1 MAVQVTPITPSLPAT
16 TGISDP
22 ATRQFANAVAD
33 ALRAMQGAGG
43 AVATLAKAA
52 QALSAGSGQASVGAS
67 PVIAQWLASSSAYQR
82 LNGEIQRVEAG
93 AQQGLTDETLARAQ
107 AITDAQTALQT
118 QINAIN
124 GELAAIAQTPEYDAA
139 EPYAAGDLVTYNGG
153 LYRALQATT
162 GNQPNDTAY
171 WEKVGDYASLGEAV
185 AAHALQLADHET
197 RVTQTESGLTAEAG
211 ARTLLAA
218 QVSSN
223 TAAIQSEAT
232 TRATQDAALSQQ
244 ITTVVA
250 QYQAADAATNA
261 KLNVPAYDSATLY
274 SPGDPVIYS
283 GAIYQALLLTKGVA
297 PTDTTQWA
305 LLRPLSASPD
315 LLYNG
320 VLSASVS
327 IEPHKTLMQ
336 EVFTSSFGTWMLG
349 DINLSGGAKVTALDA
364 LDLLK
369 HFNGQVV
376 RPYVDEFFLPTI
388 LANPSKY
395 AIYFETGA
403 TTLSAERAAR
413 QAAIQTEATA
423 RADADG
429 ALAESISVVSAAAG
443 ENAANII
450 NEATARATDDLSIVR
465 AIDTLWGVA
474 GASKTLSESG
484 KNLIAN
490 WQTATAEE
498 WQTLQAE
505 VLDAGGNTLYAA
517 VAAEST
523 ARASFEGKVLASYML
538 RAAVDTGTG
547 KPYVAG
553 IALGVEGQ
561 GESVTSEFI
570 VQADKFALVMPGYGN
585 YVPFAIGDLGMSFS
599 GQTNWSGVTG
609 AGKPEDGATV
619 GATIGTNLSGQ
630 ITEANVS
637 TFIAN
642 AAIGNAQIGNVIQSS
657 NYVAGK
663 SGWHINKSG
672 YAEFQDAL
680 FRGKVLGS
688 IIEGSTIVASNLTRY
703 TDAGDPFFTYYASTL
718 KSADTT
724 VFVKTEGG
732 NVDEINSLTGVLEW
746 YPFDAGPSGIAK
758 IDHFKSSAIALQVSG
773 YVMTDAKLGRY
784 DDEWGAYVYLTDEA
798 GNILEQVFG
807 HWYENGGLGTYTENG
822 LLVTPVYYSYTYN
835 ASSDG
840 YVPVYVTEV
849 RGAALSGTLSKTWSA
864 ATWGGQRLR
873 LRWKIVT
880 NRGGYSGTFDASS
893 YLRLSAKNHELT

>member
-1 MAVQVTPITPSLPAT
+1 MAIQVTPTAPSLPAT
-16 TGISDP
+16 TAIQDP
-22 ATRQFANAVAD
+22 AVRQFANAVAD
-33 ALRAMQGAGG
+33 ALRATQSAEG
-43 AVATLAKAA
+43 AVATLARAA
-52 QALSAGSGQASVGAS
+52 QALNAGSGQAASGA
-67 PVIAQWLASSSAYQR
+67 PPAIAQWLASSGAYRR
-82 LNGEIQRVEAG
+82 LNGELQRVEAD
-93 AQQGLTDETLARAQ
+93 AQQGLIDEALARAG
-107 AITDAQTALQT
+107 AIAAAQTALQT
-118 QINAIN
+118 QINSIN
-124 GELAAIAQTPEYDAA
+124 GELAAISQTPEYDAA
-139 EPYAAGDLVTYNGG
+139 ETYAAGDLVTYGG
-153 LYRALQATT
+153 SLYRALQATT
-162 GNQPNDTAY
+162 GNLPTNTSY

-197 RVTQTESGLTAEAG
+197 RVTQTEDDITAEAG

-223 TAAIQSEAT
+223 MAAIQSEAT
-232 TRATQDAALSQQ
+232 TRATDDAALSQQ

-261 KLNVPAYDSATLY
+261 KFNVPAYDSATLY
-274 SPGDPVIYS
+274 SPGDPAIYS
-283 GAIYQALLLTKGVA
+283 GAIYQARVLTKGTA
-297 PTDTTQWA
+297 PTDATHWT
-305 LLRPLSASPD
+305 LLRALSVSPD

-327 IEPHKTLMQ
+327 IEPHKSLME
-336 EVFTSSFGTWMLG
+336 EVFTSSFGTQMLG
-349 DINLSGGAKVTALDA
+349 DINLSGETKVTALDA
-364 LDLLK
+364 VDLMK
-369 HFNGQVV
+369 HFSGEVV

-429 ALAESISVVSAAAG
+429 ALAESISIVSASAG
-443 ENAANII
+443 VNAANIVT
-450 NEATARATDDLSIVR
+450 EATARATDDLSIVR
-465 AIDTLWGVA
+465 AVDTLWGIA
-474 GASKTLSESG
+474 GASKTLSQGG

-517 VAAEST
+517 VEAEST
-523 ARASFEGKVLASYML
+523 ARASFEGKVFASYML

-599 GQTNWSGVTG
+599 GQTSWAGVTG
-609 AGKPEDGATV
+609 EGKPEDGATV
-619 GATIGTNLSGQ
+619 GATIGENLAGQ

-637 TFIAN
+637 TFIAD
-642 AAIGNAQIGNVIQSS
+642 AAIGNAQIGNIIQSA

-663 SGWHINKSG
+663 SGWHINKFG
-672 YAEFQDAL
+672 FAEFQDAL

-703 TDAGDPFFTYYASTL
+703 TDAGDPFFTYYSSTL

-732 NVDEINSLTGVLEW
+732 NLDEINSLTGVLAW
-746 YPFDAGPSGIAK
+746 YPFDAGPSGVAE
-758 IDHFKSSAIALQVSG
+758 IDHFKSATIALQVSG
-773 YVMTDAKLGRY
+773 YLMADAKLGRY
-784 DDEWGAYVYLTDEA
+784 DDEWGAYIYLTDEA
-798 GNILEQVFG
+798 GNILEEVFG
-807 HWYENGGLGTYTENG
+807 HWYESGGLGTYTQNG
-822 LLVTPVYYSYTYN
+822 LLVTPVYYSYEYN
-835 ASSDG
+835 TSSDG
-840 YVPVYVTEV
+840 YSPAYVTEV
-849 RGAALSGTLSKTWSA
+849 RGAAISGTLSKTWSA
-864 ATWGGQRLR
+864 ATWSGQRLR
-873 LRWKIVT
+873 LKWKILT
-880 NRGGYSGTFDASS
+880 NRGGYSGTFAASS
-893 YLRLSAKNHELT
+893 YFRLSAKNHELS